1 MRLTKSVFLYAALAG
16 AGAYAQADEVDVLVV
31 GGGATGAYAAVR
43 LREDYNKTVLVVEK
57 ANRLVSLP
65 PPPKK
70 RKTESVIHLA
80 TDKTAKGWP
89 CPRLLIGQRSTSKLW
104 CTSIPESSDNHR
116 LLQAFRCGPDQ
127 P

>member
-57 ANRLVSLP
+57 ANRLVSRSP

-70 RKTESVIHLA
+70 KRNPSFT
-80 TDKTAKGWP
+80 
-89 CPRLLIGQRSTSKLW
+89 
-104 CTSIPESSDNHR
+104 
-116 LLQAFRCGPDQ
+116 
-127 P
+127 